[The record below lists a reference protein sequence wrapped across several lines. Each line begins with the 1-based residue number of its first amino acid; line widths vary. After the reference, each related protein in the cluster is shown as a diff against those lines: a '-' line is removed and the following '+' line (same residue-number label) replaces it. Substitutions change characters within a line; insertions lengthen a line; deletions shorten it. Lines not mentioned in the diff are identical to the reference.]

1 MDKETFINLLGMV
14 MPLIQKV
21 DTKLRDSISASE
33 RLSST
38 LRFLAT
44 GQSFEDLKL
53 TTTISPQSLG
63 CIIMETCSAIVTVLK
78 ETIEVRVKIQMYCH

>member
-1 MDKETFINLLGMV
+1 MDKETFIDLLGMV
-14 MPLIQKV
+14 MPLIRKV

-38 LRFLAT
+38 LWFLAT
-44 GQSFEDLKL
+44 GQSFEDLQFI
-53 TTTISPQSLG
+53 TAISLQSLG

-78 ETIEVRVKIQMYCH
+78 EAIEVRVKIQIYCH

>member
-44 GQSFEDLKL
+44 GQSFEDL
-53 TTTISPQSLG
+53 
-63 CIIMETCSAIVTVLK
+63 
-78 ETIEVRVKIQMYCH
+78 